1 MTVLDRLR
9 LEVDQ
14 TLMRQVP
21 VMDMWLSRMIL
32 GVGMKTEQHAERCQV
47 GISQMLKTNG
57 AFCC

>member
-47 GISQMLKTNG
+47 GIS
-57 AFCC
+57 